1 MKVFLARQ
9 NSVQSSPNKLCKTR
23 KLVEKIYMTQEN
35 SKHQEPAFGFWVPVT
50 DRPSAEYAAKM
61 SGFPVFLVGIIFFIM
76 AVIQFMFLVGAET
89 IDIVINIVVLSL
101 TLLFAIY
108 LIVSGLLIR
117 SLKFQTL
124 PISIAI
130 WLMLQIWGVFSLGI
144 GVSTIF
150 TVLLGL
156 MAISGLRGW
165 LWLRKNPFSSEEFS

>member
-1 MKVFLARQ
+1 
-9 NSVQSSPNKLCKTR
+9 
-23 KLVEKIYMTQEN
+23 MTQED
-35 SKHQEPAFGFWVPVT
+35 SQYQEPALGFWISVKN
-50 DRPSAEYAAKM
+50 RPSAEYAAKM
-61 SGFPVFLVGIIFFIM
+61 SGFPVFLMGIVFFIS

-89 IDIVINIVVLSL
+89 VDLVINIVVPSL
-101 TLLFAIY
+101 ILLFSIY

-117 SLKFQTL
+117 KLKFQTL

-130 WLMLQIWGVFSLGI
+130 WFILQIWGIYASGI

-165 LWLRKNPFSSEEFS
+165 SWLKKNRLSQDAFD

>member
-1 MKVFLARQ
+1 MQ
-9 NSVQSSPNKLCKTR
+9 NQKIGRKNLYDAGKFETSRTR
-23 KLVEKIYMTQEN
+23 LWILGAC
-35 SKHQEPAFGFWVPVT
+35 H
-50 DRPSAEYAAKM
+50 R
-61 SGFPVFLVGIIFFIM
+61 LGIIFFIM

-89 IDIVINIVVLSL
+89 FDIVINIVVPSL

-130 WLMLQIWGVFSLGI
+130 WLVLQIWGVFSSGI